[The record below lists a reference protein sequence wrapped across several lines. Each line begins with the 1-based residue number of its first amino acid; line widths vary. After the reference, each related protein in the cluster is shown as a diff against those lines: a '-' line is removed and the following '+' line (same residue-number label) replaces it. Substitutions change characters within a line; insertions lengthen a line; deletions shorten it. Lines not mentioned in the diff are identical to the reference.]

1 MKDLVETVQSVD
13 KEDRQN
19 TIVVDL
25 GVINK
30 SIKDMDKQTDSSRAD
45 NKQQQPQPANPKV
58 DGSVHRPDSANSDDV
73 ARARPCS

>member
-1 MKDLVETVQSVD
+1 VSPSGRNSEALLVKDLVETVQSED

-30 SIKDMDKQTDSSRAD
+30 SIKDMDKQTESSKAEQ
-45 NKQQQPQPANPKV
+45 K
-58 DGSVHRPDSANSDDV
+58 
-73 ARARPCS
+73 